1 MKAMVRLALS
11 VCLLAG
17 AVSLPTTAQESG
29 GILLQPGTANKL
41 RCAQFCAVVLC
52 ASPQTCGLYT
62 DANGTLQC
70 GCHGSGIGTV
80 E

>member
-1 MKAMVRLALS
+1 MKALIRLTLA
-11 VCLLAG
+11 VVLLAG
-17 AVSLPTTAQESG
+17 AVSLPSMAQQSVPVDFG
-29 GILLQPGTANKL
+29 QPNKL
-41 RCAQFCAVVLC
+41 RCVQFCAVVLC

-62 DANGTLQC
+62 DANGQVQC